1 MSIKAKEKNYMNDT
15 NNSKQL
21 REIIRIL
28 ERKLGALGDFQISCC
43 GVTMAQCHALVEI
56 GRAGK
61 ISLNELAELLNLES
75 SSMSRTVNNLVNNGM
90 VKRDIDPLD
99 RRYVAITLTESGNEL
114 FRNIEERMDS
124 YFEKVYLG
132 LPKDKREQ
140 VLESLNIL
148 LGAIGKNECC

>member
-1 MSIKAKEKNYMNDT
+1 MSDI

-21 REIIRIL
+21 REMIRIL

-56 GRAGK
+56 GRAGN

-99 RRYVAITLTESGNEL
+99 RRYVTITLTESGSEL
-114 FRNIEERMDS
+114 FRNIERRMNS
-124 YFEKVYLG
+124 YFENVYLG
-132 LPKDKREQ
+132 LPIDKREQ

-148 LGAIGKNECC
+148 LGAISKNECC